1 MPIPRLKAN
10 VLQSIHHRPWIHTQ
24 IRCLRTRPHHL
35 LPPRQAVFGLT
46 MPSVSDIDKRVRQK
60 LRRKADTNKIPVVP
74 KVTEDEKPIKQ
85 HRKSVAKPKKAIE
98 DMTEDELEEHKKL
111 EEQEKRIT
119 EFEEGEKAL
128 RGKSDVD
135 REIAA
140 ARERGREEQGVQ
152 SEQMVEKTHNIV
164 YPRDVIGRRFKK
176 EKVKYKIDVYG
187 SFFYT
192 PC

>member
-10 VLQSIHHRPWIHTQ
+10 VLQTIHHRPWIPIQT
-24 IRCLRTRPHHL
+24 RCLRTKPHHL
-35 LPPRQAVFGLT
+35 LPPRQAVFGLAI
-46 MPSVSDIDKRVRQK
+46 PSVAEIDKRVRRK

-85 HRKSVAKPKKAIE
+85 PKKPVAKPKKAIE

-111 EEQEKRIT
+111 EEQEKRIA
-119 EFEEGEKAL
+119 EFEEGEKVL
-128 RGKSDVD
+128 RGKSDID

-140 ARERGREEQGVQ
+140 ARERGKEEQGVQ
-152 SEQMVEKTHNIV
+152 SEQMEEKTHNIV

-176 EKVKYKIDVYG
+176 EKVKYKIDVY
-187 SFFYT
+187 
-192 PC
+192 